1 MATDRSD
8 GPTTSE
14 DDPRINLGGL
24 FWAAIFAVVAV
35 VGFTGNFSWVFEN
48 ATKWILAA
56 VVALIGLGLLLT
68 ALPRRGGSQ

>member
-1 MATDRSD
+1 MTNDRSD
-8 GPTTSE
+8 GPTTP
-14 DDPRINLGGL
+14 DDDRRINLGGL

-35 VGFTGNFSWVFEN
+35 VGFAGNFEWIYDT
-48 ATKWILAA
+48 ATKWILAG